1 MSSLAYGHNYG
12 LMLNVD
18 WFQPYKHVSDSIGA
32 IYLSVMNLSREERF
46 KSNSSLDLCLPWHMS
61 LRTLILFFNL
71 LSMNYKVFG
80 KE

>member
-46 KSNSSLDLCLPWHMS
+46 KSNAYAAHEPSDLNPFLQP
-61 LRTLILFFNL
+61 LVT
-71 LSMNYKVFG
+71 MNYKVFG